1 MLEQQKSKEKQK
13 VGKKNKTPLEGE
25 LLPMQAHSAP
35 TKQRIPYHIH
45 ASLSSSH
52 PPAWKRKQQKK
63 KKASRA
69 KRQHQAPPPS
79 TKAIAA
85 DLAWWRVRQS
95 PRKKHGLRQ
104 GIVHYSTAS
113 RPALRCQCARR
124 PREPP
129 VAPPGGELPRYFWS
143 IRRA

>member
-1 MLEQQKSKEKQK
+1 MLEQQKSKEKQQ
-13 VGKKNKTPLEGE
+13 VGKKKTRHPSRESSFPCKPTQPPRSSGSRTTSTPPS
-25 LLPMQAHSAP
+25 LP
-35 TKQRIPYHIH
+35 RIHQPGNENN
-45 ASLSSSH
+45 
-52 PPAWKRKQQKK
+52 KK
-63 KKASRA
+63 KKSLAS
-69 KRQHQAPPPS
+69 KTPTPGPPPS